1 MLPVDAEMEMETAP
15 ETAMFRKMLLMRWQ
29 TLNATDPGELRALLA
44 ILITHSPVAA
54 VAQFVGVSK
63 ALLASDPGRVGRP
76 EDVVE
81 LIMCTYPRPTWSKT
95 PPLAR
100 QAAADDH
107 AWRTWVHEW
116 ITEFSAT
123 TGEANSLT
131 SRLAKFFYIRDE
143 VTMLDP
149 KTLASSALKLGQI
162 ALQVYMGAEAHRQ
175 RRIAEGGEGPSPMTL
190 ESVMREA
197 QCHIPGLEVALAGIM
212 GDEQQ
217 ARECID
223 AITRT
228 PDLVGILKILSG
240 MVMRA
245 PEAAPIVA
253 QASAV
258 PTPVARGTELVRQAP
273 PAFRADFAPR
283 KPPASEE
290 AIVTPKAAEQ
300 APKVGSGERP
310 PSATR
315 APACV
320 EDELAALE
328 SWASECSQNVRQ
340 RGERLAEQLAAFLA
354 VTGLRLQNAPA
365 PAFVDPP
372 ATAEAQAAATPIQP
386 THFGTDTDQAVD
398 AHVKSLIERTKRRLE
413 RRYDLDDQFL
423 AWLEDAF
430 EGVQAAASR
439 ERTAASAA

>member
-1 MLPVDAEMEMETAP
+1 MLPVDAELEMETAP
-15 ETAMFRKMLLMRWQ
+15 ETAMFRKTLLMRWQ
-29 TLNATDPGELRALLA
+29 SLNATDPGELRSLLA
-44 ILITHSPVAA
+44 ILVTHAPVAA
-54 VAQFVGVSK
+54 VGQFVGVSK

-100 QAAADDH
+100 QDAADDH

-131 SRLAKFFYIRDE
+131 SRLAKFFHIRDE

-228 PDLVGILKILSG
+228 PDLVGILKVLSG

-258 PTPVARGTELVRQAP
+258 PAPVARGTELVRQGP

-283 KPPASEE
+283 KPPASQE
-290 AIVTPKAAEQ
+290 ATVTPTAAE
-300 APKVGSGERP
+300 PKV
-310 PSATR
+310 SAVR
-315 APACV
+315 APCV
-320 EDELAALE
+320 QDELAALE
-328 SWASECSQNVRQ
+328 SWANECSQSVRQ

-354 VTGLRLQNAPA
+354 QTGLRLQGAPA

-398 AHVKSLIERTKRRLE
+398 AHVKGLIERTKRRLE

-430 EGVQAAASR
+430 ESVQAAASR
-439 ERTAASAA
+439 ERTAAASAA